1 MKFIFSVLNVNN
13 IDDMHIK
20 KKRVPTSAMLY
31 EAGIGIKFRHLK
43 PHVLA

>member
-1 MKFIFSVLNVNN
+1 MNN
-13 IDDMHIK
+13 IDDMLIK

-31 EAGIGIKFRHLK
+31 EAGIGIKIRHLQ